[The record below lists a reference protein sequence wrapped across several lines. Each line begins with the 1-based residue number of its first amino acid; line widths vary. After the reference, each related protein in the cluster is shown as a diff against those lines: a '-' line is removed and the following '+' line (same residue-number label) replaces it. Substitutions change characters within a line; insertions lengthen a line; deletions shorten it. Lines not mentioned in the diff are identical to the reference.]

1 MENISKSVYELLTI
15 RDLFQ
20 DAIRGILWSL
30 CKFFYDMCNGIFGAI
45 DDFFDADIF
54 KDLLEKYADEILG
67 ISLSLLVLTVIIFA
81 ILKMI
86 DSKLCK
92 GYFRTFLVATIYL
105 SCFTG
110 VMSFVELGQEAT
122 KGYAKET
129 EMIQNNPA
137 QIILKQNIYD
147 VRSSVVSNTKRLIS
161 ETYPDMDLS
170 TINIHASTNKEPLN
184 KKVTAFVAGKPVV
197 EPLATPWWGFGK
209 LDEGLYIYSVNF
221 FQIIFF
227 SIILAF
233 GIFMSLFKIC
243 WYNVN
248 VIFVS
253 ILSPLFVATDMTGNR
268 TKQVINQ
275 VIGMISAILLYIFN
289 LKFVT
294 SLLTSAMQIENWITS
309 MVFVIVLSGFLVKGP
324 EVIFKLLN
332 LDQPRQGIV
341 GRLLMAQALR
351 GGLRGIMKGAGK
363 VGGWGMDKI
372 KDKFPDS
379 GSAPAGSPGYT
390 GTGTYNGGG
399 SQDDGGQD
407 DGGSAP
413 VNDPSGGGSS
423 GGGGFGVF
431 RQRGSN
437 SNDPQ
442 SPFAQ
447 KYGNQSPFSNSP
459 DDPGKQPPYVG
470 PGPKTATTYAH
481 PDLQDGEGYFAPD
494 GVTPDD
500 PINDVPGEDG
510 MMRRHMLSDK
520 EVLKQ
525 DNRSIQKA
533 QEKAINEDD
542 GTATETTQQTQQVET
557 VRDEKD
563 EDMSES
569 LPMLLDKLNKG
580 EL

>member
-243 WYNVN
+243 WYNIN
-248 VIFVS
+248 IIFVS

-268 TKQVINQ
+268 TKQVITQ
-275 VIGMISAILLYIFN
+275 VLGMTGAILLYIFN

-372 KDKFPDS
+372 KDNLPDG
-379 GSAPAGSPGYT
+379 GSDPAGSSGYI
-390 GTGTYNGGG
+390 GSGTYNGGQDDG
-399 SQDDGGQD
+399 SQDSGGQD
-407 DGGSAP
+407 GDGSDS
-413 VNDPSGGGSS
+413 VNDPSGGSS
-423 GGGGFGVF
+423 GAGGFGVF
-431 RQRGSN
+431 RQRGGN
-437 SNDPQ
+437 GNDPQ
-442 SPFAQ
+442 SQFTRQ
-447 KYGNQSPFSNSP
+447 YGNQSPFSNSP
-459 DDPGKQPPYVG
+459 DPTAQPPFVG
-470 PGPKTATTYAH
+470 SGPKTATTYAH
-481 PDLQDGEGYFAPD
+481 PDLQNGEGYFAPD
-494 GVTPDD
+494 NVTPDD
-500 PINDVPGEDG
+500 AINDVPGDDG

-520 EVLKQ
+520 AVLTQDKQ
-525 DNRSIQKA
+525 TVQKA
-533 QEKAINEDD
+533 QEKMINDEDQII
-542 GTATETTQQTQQVET
+542 EPSQQSQQVET
-557 VRDEKD
+557 VRDENS
-563 EDMSES
+563 EDISENLS
-569 LPMLLDKLNKG
+569 MLLDKLNRG

>member
-243 WYNVN
+243 WYNIN
-248 VIFVS
+248 IIFVS
-253 ILSPLFVATDMTGNR
+253 ILSPL
-268 TKQVINQ
+268 
-275 VIGMISAILLYIFN
+275 L
-289 LKFVT
+289 
-294 SLLTSAMQIENWITS
+294 
-309 MVFVIVLSGFLVKGP
+309 
-324 EVIFKLLN
+324 
-332 LDQPRQGIV
+332 
-341 GRLLMAQALR
+341 
-351 GGLRGIMKGAGK
+351 
-363 VGGWGMDKI
+363 
-372 KDKFPDS
+372 
-379 GSAPAGSPGYT
+379 
-390 GTGTYNGGG
+390 
-399 SQDDGGQD
+399 
-407 DGGSAP
+407 
-413 VNDPSGGGSS
+413 
-423 GGGGFGVF
+423 
-431 RQRGSN
+431 QR
-437 SNDPQ
+437 
-442 SPFAQ
+442 
-447 KYGNQSPFSNSP
+447 
-459 DDPGKQPPYVG
+459 
-470 PGPKTATTYAH
+470 
-481 PDLQDGEGYFAPD
+481 
-494 GVTPDD
+494 
-500 PINDVPGEDG
+500 I
-510 MMRRHMLSDK
+510 
-520 EVLKQ
+520 
-525 DNRSIQKA
+525 
-533 QEKAINEDD
+533 
-542 GTATETTQQTQQVET
+542 
-557 VRDEKD
+557 
-563 EDMSES
+563 
-569 LPMLLDKLNKG
+569 
-580 EL
+580 